1 MILSVFIH
9 PEYPQAYTPD
19 DIPQSAKKDAV
30 CQMKYDTPI
39 WRAKPQYINVNT
51 YFHRPHMVLAHSYV
65 SYTSRRRVS
74 MFVTIV
80 NGTSATLTELLSV
93 T

>member
-1 MILSVFIH
+1 MIQTVFIH
-9 PEYPQAYTPD
+9 PEYPQAYTHD
-19 DIPQSAKKDAV
+19 DIPQIAKKHVV

-51 YFHRPHMVLAHSYV
+51 YFYRVHMALAHSYV
-65 SYTSRRRVS
+65 SYMSHRRVS

-80 NGTSATLTELLSV
+80 DGTSTNLT
-93 T
+93 